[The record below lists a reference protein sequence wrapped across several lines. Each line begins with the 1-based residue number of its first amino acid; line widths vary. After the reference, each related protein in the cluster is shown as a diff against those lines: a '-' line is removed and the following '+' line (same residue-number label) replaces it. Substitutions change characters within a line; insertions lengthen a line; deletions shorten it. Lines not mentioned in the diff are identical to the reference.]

1 MNPRPAR
8 LYRGTPRNLAFLA
21 RRLRAGELVAVPTET
36 VYGLAANAF
45 DARACGK
52 IFRAKGRPAHDP
64 LIVHIHALAQLDAL
78 AGTNDAAH
86 RLAKKFWP
94 GPLTLVL
101 PKKFSVPAIVTA
113 GLPSVAIRMPRH
125 PLMRRLLRRC
135 GLPLAAPSAN
145 PFGYVSPTTAG
156 HVRAGLGR
164 KIRFILDGGPTT
176 IGLESTIVDVRDPRR
191 PRLLRPGAI
200 SREQIEAALGQKLF
214 SAIKRPRPGA
224 PLPAPGLLA
233 RHYSPRTPLV
243 LHKKI
248 PAGLAAKSSLAEAWL
263 FFAQPR
269 GLAGPNI
276 FCLDARGDA
285 RRAARKLFG
294 WLRALDEPSFAPTSP
309 RLRRAGK
316 ATQGRRQFK
325 KIHAELAPGRG
336 LAEAINDRLRRAAG
350 LGQPSQNQKVF

>member
-1 MNPRPAR
+1 MKPRPAR

-36 VYGLAANAF
+36 VYGLAANAL
-45 DARACGK
+45 DAHACEK

-64 LIVHIHALAQLDAL
+64 LIVHIHTLAQLAAL
-78 AGTNDAAH
+78 AETNAAAL

-101 PKKFSVPAIVTA
+101 PKKFSVPANVTA
-113 GLPSVAIRMPRH
+113 GLPSVAVRMPRH
-125 PLMRRLLRRC
+125 PLMRRLLRLC
-135 GLPLAAPSAN
+135 GHPLAAPSAN

-164 KIRFILDGGPTT
+164 KIRFILDGGPTA

-200 SREQIEAALGQKLF
+200 SREQIEASLGQKLF
-214 SAIKRPRPGA
+214 SAGKRGQTNA
-224 PLPAPGLLA
+224 PPPAPGLLA

-248 PAGLAAKSSLAEAWL
+248 PSGLAAKSGMDEAWL

-294 WLRALDEPSFAPTSP
+294 LLRQLDGPSFA
-309 RLRRAGK
+309 K
-316 ATQGRRQFK
+316 ASAFAEASADKPAGRRGFK

-350 LGQPSQNQKVF
+350 RGSA

>member
-1 MNPRPAR
+1 MPPRTAR

-36 VYGLAANAF
+36 VYGLAACAL
-45 DARACGK
+45 DAGAGAK

-64 LIVHIHALAQLDAL
+64 LIVHIHDLAQLETL
-78 AGTNDAAH
+78 AEVNDAA
-86 RLAKKFWP
+86 RLLAKKFWP

-101 PKKFSVPAIVTA
+101 PKKSIVPAIVTA

-135 GLPLAAPSAN
+135 GQPLAAPSAN
-145 PFGYVSPTTAG
+145 PFGQVSPTTAG

-164 KIRFILDGGPTT
+164 KIRFILDGGPTA

-200 SREQIEAALGQKLF
+200 SREQIEAVLGQKLP
-214 SAIKRPRPGA
+214 AAGPRPRAGS

-243 LHKKI
+243 LHQKI
-248 PAGLAAKSSLAEAWL
+248 SAGLAAQSRAAEAWL

-276 FCLDARGDA
+276 FWLDARGDA
-285 RRAARKLFG
+285 RRAARRLFG
-294 WLRALDEPSFAPTSP
+294 LLHTLD
-309 RLRRAGK
+309 
-316 ATQGRRQFK
+316 GRSFK
-325 KIHAELAPGRG
+325 KIHVELAPGRG

-350 LGQPSQNQKVF
+350 KRE